1 MLTIF
6 CGDQTVASRDALT
19 SAKQAYLKLGREI
32 KQVDAGDV
40 PELIKS
46 GGSDAFDLFTGSPI
60 YETVG
65 LVSVFKRKYA
75 RKAKEELRTLASSSS
90 IELLD
95 WESKSAYDMGLDK
108 EKGGWVKESKTSES
122 TFTLLPILSPG
133 NSSTFLK
140 KLSVLSKSQPIEVT
154 FAMIGRHV
162 RLMITLSAE
171 STPRDNPYLVN
182 LARSCLRSW
191 DTERLTQL
199 HYQLQRIEANVKT
212 GTATPLSLRE
222 QLEIVVAMMI

>member
-6 CGDQTVASRDALT
+6 CGDQTVASRDALI
-19 SAKQAYLKLGREI
+19 SAKHVYLKSGREI
-32 KQVDAGDV
+32 KQIEASDV

-75 RKAKEELRTLASSSS
+75 RKAKEELRNLASSSS
-90 IELLD
+90 IELLN
-95 WESKSAYDMGLDK
+95 WESKSAYDMSLDK
-108 EKGGWVKESKTSES
+108 EKGGWIKESKTSES

-133 NSSTFLK
+133 HASTFLQ
-140 KLSVLSKSQPIEVT
+140 KLATLSKSQPIEVT

-162 RLMITLSAE
+162 RLMIALS
-171 STPRDNPYLVN
+171 SGTSPRDNPYLVN
-182 LARSCLRSW
+182 LARLCLRSW
-191 DTERLTQL
+191 DPDRLTQL

-212 GTATPLSLRE
+212 GSGTPLSMRE
-222 QLEIVVAMMI
+222 QLEIVVAMML

>member
-6 CGDQTVASRDALT
+6 CGDHTVASREALI
-19 SAKQAYLKLGREI
+19 SAKQTYLKSGREI
-32 KQVDAGDV
+32 KLIDASDV

-46 GGSDAFDLFTGSPI
+46 GGSDAFDLFSGSPI

-108 EKGGWVKESKTSES
+108 EKGAWIKESKTSES
-122 TFTLLPILSPG
+122 TFTLLPSLSPG
-133 NSSTFLK
+133 KATIFLQ
-140 KLSVLSKSQPIEVT
+140 KLSSLSQSQPIEVT
-154 FAMIGRHV
+154 FAMVGRHV
-162 RLMITLSAE
+162 RLMIALSAGKV
-171 STPRDNPYLVN
+171 PRDNPYLVN
-182 LARSCLRSW
+182 LARSSLSTW
-191 DTERLTQL
+191 DASQLTRL

-222 QLEIVVAMMI
+222 QLEIVVSMML

>member
-1 MLTIF
+1 MLTVF
-6 CGDQTVASRDALT
+6 CGDQTVASRDALI
-19 SAKQAYLKLGREI
+19 SAKQAYLKSGREI
-32 KQVDAGDV
+32 KPIDASDV

-46 GGSDAFDLFTGSPI
+46 GGSDAHDLFTGSPV

-75 RKAKEELRTLASSSS
+75 RKAKEELRTLATNSS

-108 EKGGWVKESKTSES
+108 EKGGWIKESKSSES
-122 TFTLLPILSPG
+122 TFTLLPTLSPG
-133 NSSTFLK
+133 NGTRFLQKVSS
-140 KLSVLSKSQPIEVT
+140 LSKSQPIEVT

-162 RLMITLSAE
+162 RLMIALSAG

-182 LARSCLRSW
+182 LARSCLRGW
-191 DTERLTQL
+191 DADRLIKF

-222 QLEIVVAMMI
+222 QLEIVVAMML

>member
-6 CGDQTVASRDALT
+6 CGDQTVASRDALI
-19 SAKQAYLKLGREI
+19 SAKQTYLKSGREI
-32 KQVDAGDV
+32 KQIDAGDV
-40 PELIKS
+40 PELIMS
-46 GGSDAFDLFTGSPI
+46 GGSDAYDLFTGSPV

-65 LVSVFKRKYA
+65 LVGVFKRKYA
-75 RKAKEELRTLASSSS
+75 RKAKEELRTLASNSS

-95 WESKSAYDMGLDK
+95 WESKSSYDMGLDK
-108 EKGGWVKESKTSES
+108 EKGGWIKESKTSES
-122 TFTLLPILSPG
+122 TFTLLPILSPSHA
-133 NSSTFLK
+133 SSFLL
-140 KLSVLSKSQPIEVT
+140 KLAALSKSQPIEVT

-162 RLMITLSAE
+162 RLMIALSTGM
-171 STPRDNPYLVN
+171 TPRDNPYLVN
-182 LARSCLRSW
+182 LARSCLRAW
-191 DTERLTQL
+191 DVDRLTQF